1 MKSTDHSTRT
11 GRFLRNSAA
20 TFLYRIILL
29 IAGFITP
36 WIMLRFFGSEING
49 LVSSVAQ
56 FVGYL
61 VLVEAGLSAAM
72 TYALYKPLADKDMD
86 GVSSVVSAA
95 KKFYFKAGYL
105 FLGLIVLL
113 AVGFPLFLDKYPA
126 GMNYMDIV
134 VLVFISGVSGAIDM
148 FTLAKYTALLNAD
161 QKTYVISIASSAYV
175 ILNTALIAAFSMLH
189 FDITVVKAVA
199 LLAVL
204 LRSVILVAYCKKRY
218 PHINYNAKPNYQ
230 ALNKRWDALFQQV
243 LGVVQNGSPMVILT
257 TVTRDLKQNSI
268 YAVYNAVLAGLN
280 SIMSLFV
287 SGLAASFGEVIA
299 KGEKKTL
306 QKAYGDFE
314 TAYYLMISVIYAV
327 AFVMILPF
335 IGVYTAGIT
344 DAVYTDS
351 MVGFL
356 FVLNGL
362 LYNIKTPQGM
372 LVLSAG
378 LYKETRYRSLAQAL
392 LIIVVGVPLAYF
404 YGLVG
409 VLWGLLVSNV
419 YRAVDL
425 LFFIPKYVTGIPFW
439 HTLKK
444 WAVIAVNTALT
455 FGAYYLVQFPVDG
468 YLSWLV
474 LALVIGII
482 CLGINLLT
490 FSIVCRGDMKSL
502 YGRVRKLIKK

>member
-1 MKSTDHSTRT
+1 METENSSRT

-29 IAGFITP
+29 LAGFVTP
-36 WIMLRFFGSEING
+36 RIMLSYFGSEING

-56 FVGYL
+56 FVSYL

-72 TYALYKPLADKDMD
+72 TYALYKPLADKDKD
-86 GVSSVVSAA
+86 GISAVVSAA
-95 KKFYFKAGYL
+95 KKFYYKAGYL

-113 AVGFPLFLDKYPA
+113 AVCFPLFVDNAP
-126 GMNYMDIV
+126 GNMGYMDIV
-134 VLVFISGVSGAIDM
+134 LLVFISGVSGAIDM

-161 QKTYVISIASSAYV
+161 QKTYVISIASSVYT
-175 ILNTALIAAFSMLH
+175 ILNTVLIAVFSMLL
-189 FDITVVKAVA
+189 FDIMIVKAVA

-204 LRSVILVAYCKKRY
+204 ARSVILVVYCKKRY
-218 PHINYNAKPNYQ
+218 PYLDHKAKPNYS

-243 LGVVQNGSPMVILT
+243 LGVVQNGAPMVILT
-257 TVTRDLKQNSI
+257 TVTRDLVQNSI
-268 YAVYNAVLAGLN
+268 YAVYNMVVTGLN
-280 SIMSLFV
+280 SILSLFV

-299 KGEKKTL
+299 KNERKAL

-314 TAYYLMISVIYAV
+314 TAYYLIISVVYAV

-335 IGVYTAGIT
+335 VGVYTQGIT
-344 DAVYTDS
+344 DAVYTDAT
-351 MVGFL
+351 VGFL

-378 LYKETRYRSLAQAL
+378 LYKETRYRSLVQAL

-409 VLWGLLVSNV
+409 VLLGLLASNI
-419 YRAVDL
+419 YRAIDL
-425 LFFIPKYVTGIPFW
+425 LFFIPKYVTGLPFW

-444 WAVIAVNTALT
+444 WLVIAVNTALT
-455 FGAYYLVQFPVDG
+455 FGVFYLIQFPVDG
-468 YLSWLV
+468 YLSWIM
-474 LALVIGII
+474 LAVIIGVI
-482 CLGINLLT
+482 CLGINVLMFALT
-490 FSIVCRGDMKSL
+490 CPGDMKSL
-502 YGRVRKLIKK
+502 FGRVRRLIRK

>member
-1 MKSTDHSTRT
+1 MKKSDGISRT
-11 GRFLRNSAA
+11 GKFLRNSTA
-20 TFLYRIILL
+20 TLFYRVILL
-29 IAGFITP
+29 LTGFITP
-36 WIMLRFFGSEING
+36 RIMLSYFGSEVNG

-56 FVGYL
+56 FVSYL
-61 VLVEAGLSAAM
+61 VLVEAGLSASM
-72 TYALYKPLADKDMD
+72 TYALYKPLAEKDEN
-86 GVSSVVSAA
+86 GISSIVSAA

-105 FLGLIVLL
+105 FLGLIILL
-113 AVGFPLFLDKYPA
+113 AVGFPLFLDQYPS
-126 GMNYMDIV
+126 GMGYVDV
-134 VLVFISGVSGAIDM
+134 VALVFITGVSGAIDM

-161 QKTYVISIASSAYV
+161 QKTYVISIASSVYV
-175 ILNTALIAAFSMLH
+175 VLNTALIAVFSILC
-189 FDITVVKAVA
+189 FDIIWVKAIA
-199 LLAVL
+199 LIAVL
-204 LRSVILVAYCKKRY
+204 LRSVILVAYCRKHY
-218 PHINYNAKPNYQ
+218 PYLDYKAKPNYT

-243 LGVVQNGSPMVILT
+243 LGVAQNGAPMVILT

-268 YAVYNAVLAGLN
+268 YTVYNAVVAGLN
-280 SIMSLFV
+280 SILSLFV

-306 QKAYGDFE
+306 QKAYSDFE
-314 TAYYLMISVIYAV
+314 TAYYLVISVIYAV

-335 IGVYTAGIT
+335 IKIYTAGIT

-392 LIIVVGVPLAYF
+392 IIIVVGVPLAYF

-409 VLWGLLVSNV
+409 VLLGLLASNI

-425 LFFIPKYVTGIPFW
+425 LFFIPKYVTGLSFW

-455 FGAYYLVQFPVDG
+455 FGVFSLIQFPVDG
-468 YLSWLV
+468 YLSWAL
-474 LALVIGII
+474 LAVCVAGI
-482 CLGINLLT
+482 CGVINLIT
-490 FSIVCRGDMKSL
+490 FSIVCPGDMRSL
-502 YGRVRKLIKK
+502 WGRVRKLIRK